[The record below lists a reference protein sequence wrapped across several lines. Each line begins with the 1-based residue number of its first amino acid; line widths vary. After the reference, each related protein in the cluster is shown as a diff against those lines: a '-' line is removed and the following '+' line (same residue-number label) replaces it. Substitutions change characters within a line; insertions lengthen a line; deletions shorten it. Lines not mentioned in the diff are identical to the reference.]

1 MIQEQNHRTMVLW
14 AFEFADETAQ
24 KLFERYPN
32 KKRLGSAVLTSKDWA
47 AGKVKMPVA
56 KRAILQAHA
65 VAKEIDSLEDIALC
79 HAIGQACG
87 VVHANG
93 HAIGFPIYDL
103 TAIIRKYGV
112 PALSSLK
119 RKR

>member
-1 MIQEQNHRTMVLW
+1 MW